1 MKSILMLLIT
11 FLFFQPSLAQFSRGI
26 NVNPDH
32 FNSFQFRSLGPNR
45 GGRVTAVEGVE
56 LEPGVFYM
64 GATGGGVWKT
74 RDYGITWQNIS
85 DGYFSTPSIG
95 AISVVQSDPRTL
107 YVGTGSDAIR
117 SNVISGKGVYRSKDG
132 GQTWKH
138 LGLTQVGQIGAVEIH
153 PTNPQIVF
161 VAAIGQAFQPNK
173 ERGIYRSRDE
183 GEHWELVL
191 HHSDSV
197 GAVDLE
203 FAPDNPNIL
212 YGALWRAERKP
223 WTITSGC
230 HQCGGIYKSADGG
243 STWKKIQN
251 GLPDGL
257 IGKIDLAVSP
267 QDPALVYALI
277 EAPPGE
283 GGLYVSKDYGETFTY
298 VDNSTSRD
306 LMNRPFYYCNVEVN
320 PQNSQTLYVL
330 ADGFFKS
337 TDGGKHWKKENTPH
351 GDNHDM
357 WIHPKDS
364 LIFIEANDGGV
375 NITTN
380 GGRTWSTQLNQPTA
394 ELYQIEVDDQYPYW
408 VYAGQQDNTTLAVPS
423 LPPYDAPGG
432 ELGYWI
438 SVGGCETGPAVP
450 KPGNHN
456 IVYSN
461 CKGRFGVY
469 NKLTGQEKQYYVGA
483 ANMYGHNPKD
493 LTYRFQRV
501 APIHVSP
508 HNPDIVYHASQYL
521 HKTSDDGLTWETI
534 SPDLTA
540 FTPKTQVISGSPIT
554 RDITGEEFYSTIY
567 SVKES
572 SLRAGLIW
580 VGANDG
586 PIHVTRNGGSLWE
599 EVSPKKLLPGG
610 RVNCVEPSPHNESK
624 AYVSVLRY
632 QLGDWKPYIY
642 KTENYGK
649 SWELLTPGDNGIPLD
664 YPTRVIREDPV
675 LEGLLYAG
683 TEYGFF
689 ISFDDGKHWLPF
701 QQNLPITPITDLK
714 LYRGDLVLSTMGR
727 SFWALDNVSA
737 LHQLRNLTNHTSTVF
752 KPMDTYRFRYKESR
766 GSSVP
771 FYPVPS
777 VIIDY
782 FVEKNSED
790 ELTLDILDSSG
801 KIVRTFTSRVPSDST
816 RVITS
821 MATHFTTVLSHSQL
835 KKTAGVHRFRWDM
848 RHYGAWDK
856 DEKKRYQGGP
866 LAAPGKYTVRMRLG
880 STVSEQTFS
889 LLKDPRL
896 TDIDDSVLKIQEQLA
911 LQTRNLLDSARRL
924 AVQVQ
929 SLRKK
934 METRLSGSG
943 GKSGEDANKLGNK
956 LKDIENQLLTES
968 GEYMQPMLID
978 QVSYLGSMLGQAD
991 QKPGKDAFNRFKE
1004 LKNRYDDLDG
1014 RFKTLTNTKGNSLDD

>member
-1 MKSILMLLIT
+1 MRSIQVFLINLLIV
-11 FLFFQPSLAQFSRGI
+11 QMNSAQHSKGI
-26 NVNPDH
+26 IVDPAN
-32 FNSFQFRSLGPNR
+32 FNSFEFRSLGPNR

-64 GATGGGVWKT
+64 GSTGGGVWKT
-74 RDYGITWQNIS
+74 KDYGLTWQNIS

-95 AISVVQSDPRTL
+95 AISVVQSDPKTL
-107 YVGTGSDAIR
+107 YVGTGSDAVR
-117 SNVISGKGVYRSKDG
+117 SNIISGKGVYRSKDA
-132 GQTWKH
+132 GQTWEH
-138 LGLTQVGQIGAVEIH
+138 IGLAKVGQIGAVEIH
-153 PTNPQIVF
+153 PTNPRIVF
-161 VAAIGQAFQPNK
+161 VAAIGQAFQPNQ
-173 ERGIYRSRDE
+173 ERGIYRSLDE

-203 FAPDNPNIL
+203 FAPDNPDIL
-212 YGALWRAERKP
+212 YGALWRTERKP

-230 HQCGGIYKSADGG
+230 HQCGGIYKSSDGG
-243 STWKKIQN
+243 NTWKKIQH
-251 GLPDGL
+251 GLPGGL

-277 EAPPGE
+277 EAPAGE
-283 GGLYVSKDYGETFTY
+283 GGLYVSKDYGETFSY
-298 VDNSTSRD
+298 VENTTTRD
-306 LMNRPFYYCNVEVN
+306 LMNRPFYYCNVEAN
-320 PQNSQTLYVL
+320 PQNAQSLYVL

-337 TDGGKHWKKENTPH
+337 TDGGKHWKKVNTPH

-508 HNPDIVYHASQYL
+508 HNPNIVYHASQYL
-521 HKTSDDGLTWETI
+521 HKTGDDGLTWETI

-540 FTPKTQVISGSPIT
+540 FTPNTQVISGSPIT

-567 SVKES
+567 SVRES
-572 SLRAGLIW
+572 SLRPGLIW

-586 PIHVTRNGGSLWE
+586 PIHLTQNAGTNWE
-599 EVSPKKLLPGG
+599 EVTPKKLLPGG
-610 RVNCVEPSPHNESK
+610 RVNCVEPSPHRESK

-642 KTENYGK
+642 KTEDYGR
-649 SWELLTPGDNGIPLD
+649 SWELLTRGDNGIPSD
-664 YPTRVIREDPV
+664 FPTRVVREDPE

-683 TEYGFF
+683 TEYGLF
-689 ISFDDGKHWLPF
+689 ISFDDGKNWLPF

-727 SFWALDNVSA
+727 SFWTLDNANSTHH
-737 LHQLRNLTNHTSTVF
+737 LLKLSSNQTLTVF
-752 KPMDTYRFRYKESR
+752 KPKDTYRFRYTESR
-766 GSSVP
+766 GSNVP
-771 FYPVPS
+771 FFPISS

-782 FVEKNSED
+782 YVGKNTED

-801 KIVRTFTSRVPSDST
+801 KILRSFTSRGPSDST
-816 RVITS
+816 SVITS
-821 MATHFTTVLSHSQL
+821 MATQFTTTLSQHQL
-835 KKTAGVHRFRWDM
+835 KKTVGVHRFRWDM
-848 RHYGAWDK
+848 RHYGAWHK
-856 DEKKRYQGGP
+856 DDMRRYQGGP
-866 LAAPGKYTVRMRLG
+866 LAAPGKYTIRMRLG
-880 STVSEQTFS
+880 STISEQTFS

-896 TDIDDSVLKIQEQLA
+896 TDTDESVLKIQEQLC
-911 LQTRNLLDSARRL
+911 LQIRNLLDSTRRL
-924 AVQVQ
+924 AAQVQ
-929 SLRKK
+929 NIRKK
-934 METRLSGSG
+934 LETRQSDSV
-943 GKSGEDANKLGNK
+943 GKPREDADKLGNK
-956 LKDIENQLLTES
+956 LKAIENQLLTET

-978 QVSYLGSMLGQAD
+978 QVSYLGSMLDQAD
-991 QKPGKDAFNRFKE
+991 QKPGKDAFNRFNE
-1004 LKNRYDDLDG
+1004 LKSRYDDLNKAVKNSIGD
-1014 RFKTLTNTKGNSLDD
+1014 TLKE